1 CAIHQRRGA
10 PPPPASSLMEQ
21 HLVSALLVRRHQLHA
36 PLELRDLCSARL
48 VHRRLC
54 HYHLS
59 PSRPDLSNSAA
70 RLLAGMIEKP
80 PQPVVYDH
88 ASFHLT
94 SLPPGARDDWPARR
108 LPRPPCSQST
118 SPRKV
123 CHARSGSQEL
133 PASVTFLA
141 MTVGRP
147 SADADEVYGQEQQP
161 QVWCP

>member
-36 PLELRDLCSARL
+36 PLELRDLCGARL

-80 PQPVVYDH
+80 PQPVVYDDGGPQIGDRELSSCLH
-88 ASFHLT
+88 FS
-94 SLPPGARDDWPARR
+94 SLAQ
-108 LPRPPCSQST
+108 LII
-118 SPRKV
+118 
-123 CHARSGSQEL
+123 
-133 PASVTFLA
+133 
-141 MTVGRP
+141 
-147 SADADEVYGQEQQP
+147 
-161 QVWCP
+161 